1 MYLGDKRR
9 VGTKKSLYSCYS
21 SEKFLRIGYW
31 KHRSTRTEKS
41 EGNADFKEAFS
52 QPELSFLGFT
62 RNTIPLLGG
71 PPWGLGMQSG
81 PGHAVGPRPP
91 RRGAGARHNT
101 TLSGESAS
109 LSWNIL
115 PRGWARVTGWG
126 PLWPSASQEAP
137 SRHGFFPA
145 PYSFQKCF

>member
-1 MYLGDKRR
+1 M
-9 VGTKKSLYSCYS
+9 SLYSCYS

-31 KHRSTRTEKS
+31 EHKPTRPEKS
-41 EGNADFKEAFS
+41 GGNADFQEAFS

-62 RNTIPLLGG
+62 KNTIPLLGG
-71 PPWGLGMQSG
+71 PPLGAG
-81 PGHAVGPRPP
+81 RAVGPRPP

-109 LSWNIL
+109 LSWNIP
-115 PRGWARVTGWG
+115 PRGWARVKGWG
-126 PLWPSASQEAP
+126 PLWPAASQEAP

-145 PYSFQKCF
+145 PYFLFKNVFNIDVSPWSSFHEGKSWF